1 MQEMRHVLRYPQEK
15 KNYKPFS
22 TDPVK
27 KKSCI
32 ASTVV
37 KKLHG

>member
-15 KNYKPFS
+15 KNYEPFS

-27 KKSCI
+27 KQFHI
-32 ASTVV
+32 E
-37 KKLHG
+37 